1 MKKRV
6 IATLLLAVTIFTC
19 FNVSVFAKNKEITT
33 CLDVSKLNMNTEGS
47 GYEWDNLEHVF
58 KMNNMSIK
66 TTDTYGIRLPADSTV
81 EIHGNNFITTS
92 SFGIHCLT
100 SLNFVGD
107 GTLTITAPTAGI
119 FCASTSEKD
128 NVRFRDGK
136 IIIKGASNGIY
147 SENAKL
153 SFTGADVEVTASS
166 TAIFGK
172 NMQWVSGNLTLN
184 GGIYSKG
191 YVEISAT
198 NMTVISN
205 ESAIKAEKGITIF
218 GEKIFTGDSAD
229 SLAEKDA
236 YKGERCIKLVSTV
249 KKTSKS
255 LLFGGKVPAFVDY
268 IIFTVLILAVA
279 AVIAVPLII
288 KYKKTAKL
296 VALSQ
301 ENKKSKTKAQKDKK

>member
-33 CLDVSKLNMNTEGS
+33 CLDVSKINMDTEGS
-47 GYEWDNLEHVF
+47 GYEWDNLERVF

-66 TTDTYGIRLPADSTV
+66 TSDTYGIRLPADSTV

-136 IIIKGASNGIY
+136 IIIKGANNGIY

-153 SFTGADVEVTASS
+153 SFTGSDVDVTASS
-166 TAIFGK
+166 SAIFGK
-172 NMQWVSGNLTLN
+172 NMQWVAGNVTLN

-198 NMTVISN
+198 NITVTSN
-205 ESAIKAEKGITIF
+205 ECAIKAEKGITIF
-218 GEKIFTGDSAD
+218 GEKIFAGDS
-229 SLAEKDA
+229 SESVTEKDS
-236 YKGERCIKLVSTV
+236 YNGEKCIKLVSTV
-249 KKTSKS
+249 KRSSKS
-255 LLFGGKVPAFVDY
+255 LLFGEKVPAVVDY
-268 IIFTVLILAVA
+268 IIFTVLILAA
-279 AVIAVPLII
+279 GAVIAVPLII
-288 KYKKTAKL
+288 KHKKTAKL
-296 VALSQ
+296 IALSKQ
-301 ENKKSKTKAQKDKK
+301 NKNNTKRNSSTR